1 MIAAALLAWSATALA
16 SAPHA
21 APHFPE
27 LELVAALPVDGSNG
41 LDLSGLAL
49 RGRTLYA
56 VSDKDDTHIFRIVLA
71 PGHSSARL
79 EPAIPITLP
88 PDSGK
93 GRCDWEGLAIHPDG
107 RWLLASELKH
117 RVLAVPAK
125 GGAGTW
131 ITPNLQPAARP
142 HGMLQV
148 TNAGLEGLTV
158 GPGGTLILAAERLN
172 RGLIEIAPGRSPVF
186 SPLTTSIVRLPP
198 PRVPDLAAVEWTG
211 TQLIGLYRN
220 AELLVRL
227 EKQNGTWIETRAW
240 SFRQTV
246 RHPKLRYI
254 ATSYGMVEG
263 LALSKD
269 FIYLCADNNRSGR
282 AADRADRRG
291 LLYIFKRPPEL

>member
-1 MIAAALLAWSATALA
+1 MIAAALLAWSA
-16 SAPHA
+16 A
-21 APHFPE
+21 APASEPSFPE
-27 LELVAALPVDGSNG
+27 LELAAAVPVDGSDG

-56 VSDKDDTHIFRIVLA
+56 VSDKDDARIFRIVLA
-71 PGHSSARL
+71 PGHASARL
-79 EPAIPITLP
+79 EPAVPITLP

-93 GRCDWEGLAIHPDG
+93 GRCDWEGLDIAPDG

-117 RVLAVPAK
+117 RVLALPAK
-125 GGAGTW
+125 GGTGTW

-148 TNAGLEGLTV
+148 TNAGLEGLTA
-158 GPGGTLILAAERLN
+158 GPGGTLILAAERQN
-172 RGLIEIAPGRSPVF
+172 RGLIEIAPGRPAVF
-186 SPLTTSIVRLPP
+186 FPLTTSITRLHP

-211 TQLIGLYRN
+211 THLLGLYRN

-227 EKQNGTWIETRAW
+227 EKKDGAWNETRAW

-246 RHPKLRYI
+246 RRPDLRYI
-254 ATSYGMVEG
+254 AATFGMVEG

-282 AADRADRRG
+282 ATDPADRRG

>member
-1 MIAAALLAWSATALA
+1 MIAVALLAWSTAAAAAT
-16 SAPHA
+16 PHI
-21 APHFPE
+21 PE
-27 LELVAALPVDGSNG
+27 LELVAALPIDGSDG
-41 LDLSGLAL
+41 LDLSGLAM
-49 RGRTLYA
+49 RGRALYA
-56 VSDKDDTHIFRIVLA
+56 VSDKDDTRIFRIVLA
-71 PGHSSARL
+71 PGHASARL
-79 EPAIPITLP
+79 EPAVPITLP
-88 PDSGK
+88 SDSGK

-125 GGAGTW
+125 GGIGTW
-131 ITPNLQPAARP
+131 ITPNLQPAAHP

-148 TNAGLEGLTV
+148 ANAGLEGLTV
-158 GPGGTLILAAERLN
+158 GPGGTLILAAERQN
-172 RGLIEIAPGRSPVF
+172 RGLIEIAPGHPPIF
-186 SPLTTSIVRLPP
+186 FPLSTSIVRLPS

-211 TQLIGLYRN
+211 THLLGLYRN

-227 EKQNGTWIETRAW
+227 EKQNDAWIETRAW

-254 ATSYGMVEG
+254 AASYGMVEG
-263 LALSKD
+263 LAISKD

-282 AADRADRRG
+282 AADPSDRRG